1 MAQKH
6 NDHPGDKR
14 RILAIQ
20 EPGKSAVLQR
30 GRTIATSPETNKC
43 PAHYDIKRH
52 RTIVGNKIHTGY
64 VAHLARGKLNR
75 PINRLNIHEPLTGC
89 LSNRIEYHTKRYGV
103 VQGLFPSCY
112 RANTPILHNVA

>member
-1 MAQKH
+1 MAQKN
-6 NDHPGDKR
+6 NDHLGDKR
-14 RILAIQ
+14 RIVALQ

-30 GRTIATSPETNKC
+30 GRTIATSPKTNKC

-52 RTIVGNKIHTGY
+52 RTIVGNKNHTGY

-75 PINRLNIHEPLTGC
+75 PINHEPHTEC
-89 LSNRIEYHTKRYGV
+89 LSNHIEFHTKRYGV

-112 RANTPILHNVA
+112 RANTPILHDAA